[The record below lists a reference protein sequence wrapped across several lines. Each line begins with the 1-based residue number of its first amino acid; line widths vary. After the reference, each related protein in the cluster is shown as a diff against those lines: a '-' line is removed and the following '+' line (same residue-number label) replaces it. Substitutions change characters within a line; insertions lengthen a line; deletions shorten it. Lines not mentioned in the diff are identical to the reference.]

1 MIFCNISTSA
11 TTGLL
16 DPAATPGYRLADEE
30 EAASKAFVR
39 SPIFILNGTSSN
51 FGSNFSLIHFSDF
64 FSFFKASFSFSFC
77 SSLNFLIFAAGQ
89 YGSFSALYLGILE
102 QGGIYQFFSLSSFS
116 SFQLLP

>member
-11 TTGLL
+11 RTGLL
-16 DPAATPGYRLADEE
+16 DPATATPGYRLADEE

-51 FGSNFSLIHFSDF
+51 FVSNFSLIHFSDL

-89 YGSFSALYLGILE
+89 
-102 QGGIYQFFSLSSFS
+102 
-116 SFQLLP
+116 